1 MLGSKK
7 RGVAMRDLLRD
18 EGFTDD
24 ELARVHTPIGL
35 DLGGKAPAEVALS
48 ILSEIVAVYS
58 GKRA

>member
-1 MLGSKK
+1 
-7 RGVAMRDLLRD
+7 
-18 EGFTDD
+18 
-24 ELARVHTPIGL
+24 VHTPIGL